1 MPGPPVAVCEGDLLS
16 VEVNNHLHTE
26 TTTVHFH
33 GKYLSINLNLK
44 LLNNG
49 GQRNHLPSLK
59 SVTTPINRLL

>member
-33 GKYLSINLNLK
+33 GKYLLFYSKILIKVQKVVYNPNF
-44 LLNNG
+44 
-49 GQRNHLPSLK
+49 
-59 SVTTPINRLL
+59 V